1 MGLFQVK
8 IKGCSKWMPI
18 KEKLSINNK
27 LSVTYLVEMK
37 AFTACRH
44 GQMKSP
50 AEMIF
55 RFLSHHDACK
65 QINLVTLLYLSLT
78 NDVLHVFKGF
88 KLADNFMVF
97 VNSYFSIWS
106 STWQNELHSIVKIAI
121 YDGVQFEKS
130 LRSSILDRQMIQ
142 KFGRMVKWARKKNF
156 YDFLKSKW
164 LINSITEIVKIRD
177 NSKDLNCIN
186 IILRGKPRSNWSNGR
201 HPSVPF
207 YVINNLYVLFSKIL
221 FAAMKKKL
229 YNRYNLDEKRDFLNF
244 WI

>member
-1 MGLFQVK
+1 
-8 IKGCSKWMPI
+8 
-18 KEKLSINNK
+18 
-27 LSVTYLVEMK
+27 MK

-130 LRSSILDRQMIQ
+130 LRSSILDGQMVQQFSRMAKSAQ
-142 KFGRMVKWARKKNF
+142 KSE
-156 YDFLKSKW
+156 L
-164 LINSITEIVKIRD
+164 
-177 NSKDLNCIN
+177 
-186 IILRGKPRSNWSNGR
+186 LR
-201 HPSVPF
+201 
-207 YVINNLYVLFSKIL
+207 FSKVKMTHK
-221 FAAMKKKL
+221 FD
-229 YNRYNLDEKRDFLNF
+229 YRNTSED
-244 WI
+244 

>member
-1 MGLFQVK
+1 MSLFQVK

-88 KLADNFMVF
+88 KLADNFMVL
-97 VNSYFSIWS
+97 VNSYLFRYGLVKILSRRP
-106 STWQNELHSIVKIAI
+106 TWQNELHSIVKIAI

-130 LRSSILDRQMIQ
+130 LRSSILDGQMVQ
-142 KFGRMVKWARKKNF
+142 KFGPMVKSAQKTNF

-164 LINSITEIVKIRD
+164 LINSITERVKIRD
-177 NSKDLNCIN
+177 NSKDLNWYQYN
-186 IILRGKPRSNWSNGR
+186 IVDITRQAKVKLVKWASPKRSILRYK
-201 HPSVPF
+201 
-207 YVINNLYVLFSKIL
+207 
-221 FAAMKKKL
+221 
-229 YNRYNLDEKRDFLNF
+229 
-244 WI
+244 

>member
-1 MGLFQVK
+1 
-8 IKGCSKWMPI
+8 MPI

-55 RFLSHHDACK
+55 RFLSHHACK

-97 VNSYFSIWS
+97 VNSYLFRYWLGKILSRRP
-106 STWQNELHSIVKIAI
+106 TWQNELHSIVKIAI

-130 LRSSILDRQMIQ
+130 LRSSILDGQMVQ
-142 KFGRMVKWARKKNF
+142 QFGPMVKSAQKTNF
-156 YDFLKSKW
+156 YDFLKSK
-164 LINSITEIVKIRD
+164 
-177 NSKDLNCIN
+177 
-186 IILRGKPRSNWSNGR
+186 
-201 HPSVPF
+201 
-207 YVINNLYVLFSKIL
+207 
-221 FAAMKKKL
+221 
-229 YNRYNLDEKRDFLNF
+229 
-244 WI
+244 

>member
-1 MGLFQVK
+1 
-8 IKGCSKWMPI
+8 MPI

-97 VNSYFSIWS
+97 VNSYFFLVIHVKIL
-106 STWQNELHSIVKIAI
+106 STSPTWLYELHSIVKIAI

-130 LRSSILDRQMIQ
+130 LRSSILDGQMVQ
-142 KFGRMVKWARKKNF
+142 QFGPMVKSAQKTNF

-164 LINSITEIVKIRD
+164 LINSITERVKIRD
-177 NSKDLNCIN
+177 NSKDLNWYQYN
-186 IILRGKPRSNWSNGR
+186 IVDITRQAKVKLVKWASPKRSILRYK
-201 HPSVPF
+201 
-207 YVINNLYVLFSKIL
+207 
-221 FAAMKKKL
+221 
-229 YNRYNLDEKRDFLNF
+229 
-244 WI
+244 

>member
-1 MGLFQVK
+1 
-8 IKGCSKWMPI
+8 
-18 KEKLSINNK
+18 
-27 LSVTYLVEMK
+27 MK

-97 VNSYFSIWS
+97 VNSYLFRYLLVKILSQRP
-106 STWQNELHSIVKIAI
+106 TWQNELHSIVKIAI

-130 LRSSILDRQMIQ
+130 LRSSILDGQMVQ
-142 KFGRMVKWARKKNF
+142 QFGPMVKSVKKSE
-156 YDFLKSKW
+156 L
-164 LINSITEIVKIRD
+164 
-177 NSKDLNCIN
+177 
-186 IILRGKPRSNWSNGR
+186 LR
-201 HPSVPF
+201 
-207 YVINNLYVLFSKIL
+207 FSKVKMTHK
-221 FAAMKKKL
+221 FD
-229 YNRYNLDEKRDFLNF
+229 YRNTSED
-244 WI
+244 